1 MIKQTVKD
9 TIILKA
15 GEFLQLRKTQGAKT
29 VKRNDVQAAID
40 AFLGRHSS
48 LTIAFIAAIEQAF
61 NVKYISSTHGK
72 SKFVFL

>member
-15 GEFLQLRKTQGAKT
+15 GEFLQLRKSQGAKT
-29 VKRNDVQAAID
+29 VKRNDVQGAID

-48 LTIAFIAAIEQAF
+48 LSISFIKAIEQTF
-61 NVKYISSTHGK
+61 NVKYVSSTAGQRA
-72 SKFVFL
+72 KFVL